1 MLCGLLVT
9 AMGTSGCADMASR
22 PLTTVQ
28 RVDLQRFMGA
38 WYVVA
43 HIPTWI
49 EKNAYNALES
59 YRLDADGTIAT
70 TFTFNEGGFDGV
82 RRTYRLR
89 GFVRD
94 GASNVV
100 WGMQL
105 LWPIRADYRVMYLT
119 DDYAH
124 VVIGRQRRDY
134 AWIMARAPT
143 IDEAELE
150 RMKALLAEQGYD
162 LSALRLVPQ
171 RAP

>member
-1 MLCGLLVT
+1 
-9 AMGTSGCADMASR
+9 MASR

-38 WYVVA
+38 WYVIA

-49 EKNAYNALES
+49 EKNAYNAVES

-82 RRTYRLR
+82 SRSYRLR

-94 GASNVV
+94 GASNAV
-100 WGMQL
+100 WSMQL

-134 AWIMARAPT
+134 AWIMAREPT
-143 IDEAELE
+143 IDEAELG
-150 RMKALLAEQGYD
+150 RMKALLAKQGYD